1 MALLQAT
8 YPIAPKGLATNF
20 EETALPPDYALK
32 FRNRFINSA
41 GGCEKR
47 QGLVKHSAAIPGA
60 PTVTSLHELVD
71 SRTGATTL
79 LAGAEGRLYR
89 YNTITSAWVSAHNSH
104 FHDVTYQSVQMVD
117 RLIFVN
123 GTNRNVYTKDGV
135 TFTELRAIID
145 EDQAISPTSPTQL
158 VISNT
163 TALGGDLN
171 QRGVAPDDV
180 VFNLTRQLLGI
191 ISIVGSAT
199 ATHTGIAGQSPGDH
213 YQIIDTVELNII
225 PQDGGG
231 EDDNVAIAGPGT
243 NSTTVFVSG
252 ITNWLGTSIRVGD
265 FIQNTTRL
273 SVSLVSAISSA
284 ALGIGGVVA
293 GQTAGDSLT
302 FHKSAMPLAERV
314 HVHYGR
320 AYFIDSRDRHLVRI
334 SGPDDPSDMTTSS
347 GTIASGTFSFGSQQP
362 TGDIIK
368 SMASYQ
374 RFLVMCGNR
383 FTLLFEGT
391 DPIIDDAGGTKD
403 FSPAGLFPQGAR
415 SPQGLAT
422 IGNDVVI
429 ISDDGVQ
436 SFSYLPQSGGSGL
449 GQENLSEA
457 LKNTLRTLI
466 AAANES
472 DVLVFH
478 YPKRSWVCFKIGSQ
492 IFTYNYTPYFGT
504 ALMGASPQAAFS
516 PTPTRGSWSL
526 FDGKFARQNAFLT
539 RQDGTLLCGGA
550 GGQVYRFDAGT
561 YDDDGET
568 YTTEYQS
575 GWLTL
580 DEPRRSLQIKQG
592 HYIQPTFHNGAPIT
606 YTIRAEAPFFPIESN
621 DIITVSAA
629 GGSGSVGGSIIGQW
643 TIGGASGI
651 FDQKFPLRWRGKEMR
666 LTISTSDQLGPDVVS
681 RFTLFINRLG
691 IR

>member
-20 EETALPPDYALK
+20 EETALPPDYALR

-47 QGLVKHSAAIPGA
+47 QGLVKHSPAIPGG
-60 PTVTSLHELVD
+60 PTISSLHELVD

-79 LAGAEGRLYR
+79 IAGAEGRLYR
-89 YNTITSAWVSAHNSH
+89 FNVATSAWVSAFNSH
-104 FHDVTYQSVQMVD
+104 FHGNTYQSVQMVD

-123 GTNRNVYTKDGV
+123 GTSRNVYTKDGQNY
-135 TFTELRAIID
+135 TELRAIID
-145 EDQAISPTSPTQL
+145 EDQAITPTTTTQL
-158 VISNT
+158 VINNT
-163 TALGGDLN
+163 TALGGSPST
-171 QRGVAPDDV
+171 RGITNDDV
-180 VFNLTRQLLGI
+180 VFNMTRQLLGI
-191 ISIVGSAT
+191 IVAVSAT
-199 ATHTGIAGQSPGDH
+199 ATIQHTAIAGQSPGDH

-231 EDDNVAIAGPGT
+231 EDDNVATAGPGT
-243 NSTTVFVSG
+243 NSTTVAVSG
-252 ITNWLGTSIRVGD
+252 ITNWFGTSIRVGD
-265 FIQNTTRL
+265 FIHNPGQQT
-273 SVSLVSAISSA
+273 VSLVSAISSA

-293 GQTAGDSLT
+293 GQSPGDILT
-302 FHKSAMPLAERV
+302 FHKSAMPIAERV

-391 DPIIDDAGGTKD
+391 DPIIDDAGGSKD

-466 AAANES
+466 ASANES
-472 DVLVFH
+472 EVMVFH

-492 IFTYNYTPYFGT
+492 IFTYNYTPYFGS
-504 ALMGASPQAAFS
+504 ALMGAGPQAFS
-516 PTPTRGSWSL
+516 PAPTRGSWSL

-539 RQDGTLLCGGA
+539 RQDGTLLCAGA

-580 DEPRRSLQIKQG
+580 DEPRRSLQVKQG
-592 HYIQPTFHNGAPIT
+592 HYIQPTFHNGADIT

-629 GGSGSVGGSIIGQW
+629 GGSGSIGSIIIGQW
-643 TIGGASGI
+643 TIGGGSGI
-651 FDQKFPLRWRGKEMR
+651 FDRKFPLRWRGKEMR
-666 LTISTSDQLGPDVVS
+666 LTISTSDQRGPDVIS

>member
-20 EETALPPDYALK
+20 EETALPPDYALR

-47 QGLVKHSAAIPGA
+47 QGLVKHSLAIPGA
-60 PTVTSLHELVD
+60 PTVTLLHELVD

-89 YNTITSAWVSAHNSH
+89 YNTVASAWVSAHNSH

-135 TFTELRAIID
+135 TFTELRAIVTD
-145 EDQAISPTSPTQL
+145 GEMTGQTSAAGFFDSTKTDFIS
-158 VISNT
+158 
-163 TALGGDLN
+163 LGAAVNDL
-171 QRGVAPDDV
+171 
-180 VFNLTRQLLGI
+180 VFNMSVPGLGI
-191 ISIVGSAT
+191 ITSIAT
-199 ATHTGIAGQSPGDH
+199 AAITHTNIIGQAPGNH
-213 YQIIDTVELNII
+213 YQIIDLAELNII
-225 PQDGGG
+225 PTEGTPEGSDP
-231 EDDNVAIAGPGT
+231 DNVATATAGT
-243 NSTTVFVSG
+243 DATTVVVSG
-252 ITNWLGTSIRVGD
+252 INWKHTTIRAGD
-265 FIQNTTRL
+265 FIVNPARN

-293 GQTAGDSLT
+293 GQTAGDTLT
-302 FHKSAMPLAERV
+302 FHKSAMPISDRV

-478 YPKRSWVCFKIGSQ
+478 YPKRSWVCFKIGTQ

-504 ALMGASPQAAFS
+504 ALMGASPQAA
-516 PTPTRGSWSL
+516 
-526 FDGKFARQNAFLT
+526 
-539 RQDGTLLCGGA
+539 
-550 GGQVYRFDAGT
+550 
-561 YDDDGET
+561 
-568 YTTEYQS
+568 
-575 GWLTL
+575 
-580 DEPRRSLQIKQG
+580 
-592 HYIQPTFHNGAPIT
+592 
-606 YTIRAEAPFFPIESN
+606 
-621 DIITVSAA
+621 
-629 GGSGSVGGSIIGQW
+629 
-643 TIGGASGI
+643 
-651 FDQKFPLRWRGKEMR
+651 
-666 LTISTSDQLGPDVVS
+666 
-681 RFTLFINRLG
+681 
-691 IR
+691 